1 MISRWKRDKQPT
13 ARLLSNRAI
22 ALVAVVVL
30 GIGAAAFTLLW
41 WRYGGAGPGVELD
54 AIRTAGAL
62 MVAAG
67 GAATLL
73 LAARRQVHTERDA
86 SEQRITEL
94 YTRAVDQLGTE
105 DAPSGS
111 VDCTRWNA

>member
-13 ARLLSNRAI
+13 ARLLSNRTI

-30 GIGAAAFTLLW
+30 GIGTAAFAVLW
-41 WRYGGAGPGVELD
+41 WRYGGTGPGVELD
-54 AIRTAGAL
+54 AIRTVGAL

-73 LAARRQVHTERDA
+73 LAARRQAHTERDT
-86 SEQRITEL
+86 SKMPR
-94 YTRAVDQLGTE
+94 
-105 DAPSGS
+105 SGS

>member
-41 WRYGGAGPGVELD
+41 WRYGGAGRRLELD
-54 AIRTAGAL
+54 AIRTAGTL